1 MAYGRKGGKEGA
13 AEDMGKG
20 KGKGKDMVKGW
31 GSLPNQ
37 SSHPLHMHLLQRAQA
52 HETGTRTFEQQ
63 QVELAEDK
71 AHPAHVACEE
81 NGSCSKKRP
90 RHA

>member
-1 MAYGRKGGKEGA
+1 MSTSMAYGRKGGKEGA

-37 SSHPLHMHLLQRAQA
+37 SSHPLHMHLL
-52 HETGTRTFEQQ
+52 
-63 QVELAEDK
+63 
-71 AHPAHVACEE
+71 
-81 NGSCSKKRP
+81 
-90 RHA
+90 